1 MASWRR
7 SFRLHLRG
15 GTVEQDVDDEIAFH
29 IETRTRDLIEEGFPP
44 HLAREEA
51 LRLFGQVEG
60 VRRACREIGVRRE
73 RGRRWT
79 EVFSELRQD
88 AVFAFRQLREAPAF
102 ALIAIFTLA
111 LGIGATTA
119 IFSLLNAVVLQPL
132 PFPDPERIVYLW
144 SVDRGQDRSTSPGNF
159 LEFKNGVPSFERLAA
174 SVKASFNLTGDGAPE
189 RIDGSRMTAEYFD
202 VLGAKPALGRFFTAA
217 EDAPGRERV
226 VVLSDGL
233 WRERFGGDPE
243 ILGKAIRLNG
253 LPHTVIGVMPA
264 FVTLSSSDS
273 RLWVPLALAPE
284 DVTNYGNS
292 YLRVIGRLRPE
303 ASRTAA
309 QAEIDRIAKRLKKLD
324 PRSNV
329 DKEARIEPFLDRLL
343 GGYRRRLL
351 VLLGAVGCVLLIAC
365 VNVANLLLARGAA
378 RGREIAIR
386 AALGAGRRRIV
397 RQLLTESVVLSLA
410 GAVAGTGLAWLGL
423 RGLVAISPAGVP
435 RLAEAGIDGRALAC
449 ALGLG
454 FVASLLSGLVPA
466 LRTARP
472 DLQSTLKE
480 GGRSLGVGSPRDRVR
495 TGLLVAEVALALVLL
510 AGAGLLIRS
519 ALALQNVELGFEP
532 VGVLTAQLSLP
543 EADYPETDS
552 SEGSSPMGNR
562 AVAAVQRVVGEVG
575 RIPGV
580 ESAAA
585 VSILPLSGSDTSSR
599 LDIEGNPLPPG
610 QEIHGSTREVTPG
623 YFRTMRIPLL
633 RGRDFTA
640 ADRKGAPK
648 VAVVNQALA
657 RLAWPGGEA
666 VGKRLAYTGE
676 DDQPDWIE
684 VVGVVGDVR
693 LGHLEDEEV
702 RPGFYLPMDQSDLIG
717 GDISTAVVART
728 AGDPA
733 SLAAAVRRA
742 VATVDPRLPVFELA
756 TMEEVR
762 ASSAATA
769 RFNML
774 MLTSLGVI
782 GLLLAAVGIYGVI
795 AWFVSQRTQEIGLR
809 MALGATQGKVLAMVT
824 WQAMRPVLVGLGVGV
839 LGALAATRLLGGLL
853 FGVTATD
860 PLTFAGV
867 LAVLAAAAL
876 LASWVPARRASR
888 VEPSRALAP

>member
-1 MASWRR
+1 
-7 SFRLHLRG
+7 
-15 GTVEQDVDDEIAFH
+15 
-29 IETRTRDLIEEGFPP
+29 
-44 HLAREEA
+44 
-51 LRLFGQVEG
+51 
-60 VRRACREIGVRRE
+60 
-73 RGRRWT
+73 
-79 EVFSELRQD
+79 
-88 AVFAFRQLREAPAF
+88 
-102 ALIAIFTLA
+102 
-111 LGIGATTA
+111 
-119 IFSLLNAVVLQPL
+119 
-132 PFPDPERIVYLW
+132 
-144 SVDRGQDRSTSPGNF
+144 
-159 LEFKNGVPSFERLAA
+159 
-174 SVKASFNLTGDGAPE
+174 
-189 RIDGSRMTAEYFD
+189 
-202 VLGAKPALGRFFTAA
+202 
-217 EDAPGRERV
+217 
-226 VVLSDGL
+226 
-233 WRERFGGDPE
+233 
-243 ILGKAIRLNG
+243 
-253 LPHTVIGVMPA
+253 
-264 FVTLSSSDS
+264 
-273 RLWVPLALAPE
+273 
-284 DVTNYGNS
+284 
-292 YLRVIGRLRPE
+292 
-303 ASRTAA
+303 
-309 QAEIDRIAKRLKKLD
+309 
-324 PRSNV
+324 
-329 DKEARIEPFLDRLL
+329 
-343 GGYRRRLL
+343 
-351 VLLGAVGCVLLIAC
+351 
-365 VNVANLLLARGAA
+365 
-378 RGREIAIR
+378 
-386 AALGAGRRRIV
+386 
-397 RQLLTESVVLSLA
+397 
-410 GAVAGTGLAWLGL
+410 VAGTGLAWLGL

-480 GGRSLGVGSPRDRVR
+480 GGRSLGAGSPRDRVR

-532 VGVLTAQLSLP
+532 AGVLTAQLSLP
-543 EADYPETDS
+543 EADYPEIDS
-552 SEGSSPMGNR
+552 PEADSPEGHSPVGNR

-599 LDIEGNPLPPG
+599 LDIEENPLPPG
-610 QEIHGSTREVTPG
+610 QELHGSTREVTPG

-640 ADRKGAPK
+640 ADRRGAPK

-657 RLAWPGGEA
+657 RLAWPGGDA
-666 VGKRLAYTGE
+666 VGKRLAYTSE
-676 DDQPDWIE
+676 DDKPDWIE

-702 RPGFYLPMDQSDLIG
+702 RPGFYLPMDQSDLIR

-728 AGDPA
+728 EGDPV

-742 VATVDPRLPVFELA
+742 VATVDSRLPVFELA

-824 WQAMRPVLVGLGVGV
+824 WQAMRPVLVGLAVGV
-839 LGALAATRLLGGLL
+839 AGALAATRLLGGLL